1 MLRIR
6 MSRMGG
12 KKDPHYRVV
21 VAERRGPRDG
31 RFVESVGYYNP
42 ALNPIR
48 LHLDLE
54 RVDYWIGMGAQPSE
68 TVRSLIRKVR
78 TQAEAPAEAPGEAP
92 AEAPAEVIE
101 TAAEE
106 KVEEAVVVEGDA
118 PEVS

>member
-1 MLRIR
+1 

-48 LHLDLE
+48 LNLDLE

-78 TQAEAPAEAPGEAP
+78 TQAETP
-92 AEAPAEVIE
+92 AEAPAEVLE

-118 PEVS
+118 PEVG

>member
-12 KKDPHYRVV
+12 KNDPHYRVV

-48 LHLDLE
+48 LNLDLA
-54 RVDYWIGMGAQPSE
+54 R
-68 TVRSLIRKVR
+68 
-78 TQAEAPAEAPGEAP
+78 
-92 AEAPAEVIE
+92 
-101 TAAEE
+101 
-106 KVEEAVVVEGDA
+106 
-118 PEVS
+118 

>member
-48 LHLDLE
+48 LKLDLE

-68 TVRSLIRKVR
+68 TVRSLIRKVK
-78 TQAEAPAEAPGEAP
+78 TQAEM
-92 AEAPAEVIE
+92 PAEVLE
-101 TAAEE
+101 TAVEE
-106 KVEEAVVVEGDA
+106 KVEEAAVVEGDA
-118 PEVS
+118 PENS